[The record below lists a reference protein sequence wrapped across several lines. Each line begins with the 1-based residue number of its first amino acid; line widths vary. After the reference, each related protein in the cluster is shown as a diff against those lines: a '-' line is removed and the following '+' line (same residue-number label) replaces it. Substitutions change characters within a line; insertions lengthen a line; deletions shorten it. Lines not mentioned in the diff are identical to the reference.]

1 MSAHYPAHPEA
12 AVPLTAVAAVIPPF
26 FRALGGDPAL
36 KLQGSERQQHAWQ
49 DASSLFLPDS
59 IELFADAKLNREL
72 YFWLAALAA
81 HELSAPEPDADWLTR
96 NRQCAAACLAAM
108 PGLAQLYQRLVAALL
123 PLRPDPATLSGG
135 ARTAELAIRAALL
148 DPAAAPPGDP
158 VAAADLSGILP
169 VPLWLHPNPPS
180 SQAKPAAGASKQSGS
195 AAPATRPDGTP
206 PAKPEQNEL
215 GQEKKNV
222 VELDARFQAKPR
234 WDEYLNDHRRDH
246 QGGGEGGSG
255 EQEQGPRATGMLT
268 GDDAPPATS
277 GMTYGFSWHTDSDD
291 TPLGPGLK
299 LPEWDCRKNQLV
311 PDYCLLKPMLPA
323 GASSQALPERLR
335 QLAKHIQRQFQA
347 LTPERTRK
355 NGETSGPDIDLD
367 RVIRF
372 FIERDSGHAVAEPGL
387 YQAWPARERSL
398 ACLLLADLSLST
410 ENRLPCGEKI
420 IDVIRDSLLLFAEA
434 LTSSGDSFGL
444 YGFSSIQRDEIRY
457 LVLKDFAE
465 RYNDETRG
473 RVLALRPGYY
483 TRMGAAIRQS
493 VGVLSEQPAHRRLL
507 LIVSDGKPSDLDH
520 YDGRYAVE
528 DTRESVREARAA
540 GVTPFCVTVDREA
553 SAYLPHIFGSQGF
566 VVVQQAE
573 TLPQVLTRLY
583 AQMTR

>member
-1 MSAHYPAHPEA
+1 MSAHAYPSHPGA
-12 AVPLTAVAAVIPPF
+12 AVRLEQVHSILPAF

-36 KLQGSERQQHAWQ
+36 KLKAGDAYQ
-49 DASSLFLPDS
+49 DEASLFLP
-59 IELFADAKLNREL
+59 EQLNLFADAALNRQL
-72 YFWLAALAA
+72 YFWLAAL
-81 HELSAPEPDADWLTR
+81 SAEPIPPGDWLTR
-96 NRQCAAACLAAM
+96 NRLASAACLSRM
-108 PGLAQLYQRLVAALL
+108 PGLAKVYQQLVAALL
-123 PLRPDPATLSGG
+123 PLRPDPAQLTGEALQ
-135 ARTAELAIRAALL
+135 AERAIRAALL
-148 DPAAAPPGDP
+148 DPALDPGP
-158 VAAADLSGILP
+158 LSSLASLMA
-169 VPLWLHPNPPS
+169 VPLWLHPNPPK
-180 SQAKPAAGASKQSGS
+180 SQAKPDAGASRQSGQ
-195 AAPATRPDGTP
+195 AAPSVDMPDDKP
-206 PAKPEQNEL
+206 PAKQGEQEL
-215 GQEKKNV
+215 GEEKKNAK
-222 VELDARFQAKPR
+222 ELEDVRFQAKPT
-234 WDEYLNDHRRDH
+234 WDEYMNDHREN

-255 EQEQGPRATGMLT
+255 EQEQGPKASGMLT
-268 GDDAPPATS
+268 ADDAPPATS
-277 GMTYGFSWHTDSDD
+277 GMTYGFAWHTENDD

-299 LPEWDCRKNQLV
+299 LPEWDCRKNKLID
-311 PDYCLLKPMLPA
+311 DYCLLKPMLPA
-323 GASSQALPERLR
+323 GASPQVLPERLKS
-335 QLAKHIQRQFQA
+335 LAKSLQRQFQA
-347 LTPERTRK
+347 LTPERSRK

-372 FIERDSGHAVAEPGL
+372 FVERHSGHAVGEPGL
-387 YQAWPARERSL
+387 YTAWPTRERSL

-410 ENRLPCGEKI
+410 ENRLPCGAKI

-434 LTSSGDSFGL
+434 LTASGDRFGL
-444 YGFSSIQRDEIRY
+444 YGFSSIQREEVRY

-465 RYNDETRG
+465 KFNDETRG

-493 VGVLSEQPAHRRLL
+493 ANVLVEQPAQRRLL

-528 DTRESVREARAA
+528 DTREAVREARAA
-540 GVTPFCVTVDREA
+540 GITPFCVTVDQEA